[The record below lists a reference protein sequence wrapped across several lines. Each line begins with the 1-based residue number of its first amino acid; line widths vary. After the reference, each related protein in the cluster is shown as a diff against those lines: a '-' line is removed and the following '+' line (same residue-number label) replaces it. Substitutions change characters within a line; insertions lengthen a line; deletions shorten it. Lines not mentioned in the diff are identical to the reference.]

1 MEMSARLGMPP
12 RETKVVGLICA
23 GHFFSHFHM
32 LLVPPLF
39 PVLREV
45 YGVGFTELGFA
56 VACFSV
62 ASGFTQVPIGFLV
75 DRYGARRILIAG
87 LALESV
93 AISLIGVFPF

>member
-1 MEMSARLGMPP
+1 MELSARLGMPP

-32 LLVPPLF
+32 LLVPSLF

-62 ASGFTQVPIGFLV
+62 ASSCAFCARLRLV
-75 DRYGARRILIAG
+75 SQGNQ
-87 LALESV
+87 LALLSMPLL
-93 AISLIGVFPF
+93 A